1 MVELKYISVLSTSF
15 VRALMRVAS
24 EKFVTVYLPV
34 MLTISKARDSII
46 LENDYAYTKTAV
58 GEGAIATVSLRRQ
71 SS

>member
-1 MVELKYISVLSTSF
+1 MVVLKDISVLSASF

-24 EKFVTVYLPV
+24 EKFVTVYMRA
-34 MLTISKARDSII
+34 MLTIPKARDSII

-71 SS
+71 TS